1 VVHSIELLVDTDT
14 EAAIRRV
21 WQALSDAGLRTP
33 PQTSRPHVTLL
44 VADAISP
51 DVDAPLSAVL
61 DQLPLSCVIGA
72 PVVFG
77 RSPFIVVRL
86 VVPSSEL
93 LGLHAEVVRLSRP
106 YLAPAVGP
114 NTVAGQ
120 WTPHTTLARRVEPS
134 QLASA
139 LMIRTTTRDIS
150 GKFVGLRR
158 WDGNKRVEYLIT

>member
-1 VVHSIELLVDTDT
+1 MVHSVELLVDTDS

-44 VADAISP
+44 VAEAISP
-51 DVDAPLSAVL
+51 DIDASLSAVS
-61 DQLPLSCVIGA
+61 DRLPLPCVIGA

-77 RSPFIVVRL
+77 RSPFILVRL
-86 VVPSSEL
+86 VVPSAEL
-93 LGLHAEVVRLSRP
+93 LGLHADVVCISQP
-106 YLAPAVGP
+106 YLTPGAAP

-134 QLASA
+134 QLAQA
-139 LMIRTTTRDIS
+139 LMVRKTTRDIN

-158 WDGNKRVEYLIT
+158 WDGNKRVEHLIT